1 MILAEINLHYIEL
14 ALLLIVITLITI
26 IISSFKKLRVEV
38 FQKSRV
44 NVEGAQ
50 LKLQAIER
58 LTLFAERS
66 GLKNLVERIGVN
78 GMTAAELHHTLT
90 QTLKAEYDYNQSQQI
105 YISPEV
111 WNSITRLKDQNIYII
126 NQITVNLPPHATG
139 LDLGKLII
147 EYSSNPNAE
156 LNVIVLDAL
165 QYEAKKILN

>member
-1 MILAEINLHYIEL
+1 MILAEVNLQYIEL
-14 ALLLIVITLITI
+14 AVLLIVITLIVLLI
-26 IISSFKKLRVEV
+26 LSFKKLRIEIA
-38 FQKSRV
+38 QKSRV

-66 GLKNLVERIGVN
+66 GLKNLVERMGVN
-78 GMTAAELHHTLT
+78 GMSASDLHQTLT

-105 YISPEV
+105 YVSPEV
-111 WNSITRLKDQNIYII
+111 WNAITRLKDQNIYII
-126 NQITVNLPPHATG
+126 NHITANLPPHATG

-165 QYEAKKILN
+165 QFEAKKILN